1 MKNSKK
7 ITIISL
13 ALLLVL
19 SIGVSGTV
27 FSANDQVEKM
37 AAAKSSDGT
46 SQVKVNANKKM
57 SEIDKKIYG
66 IHVPAWNET
75 IYERGVM
82 NPEFKRNISKLNLGF
97 LVYPGGNYGY
107 HFVWN
112 NLNLPTEMNT
122 DQFLQLTNDLN
133 ASAKISLNPDESP
146 QLAADWVDYI
156 NNKKKAGVK
165 YWEIA
170 DEPYLTMK
178 KDEFIQKMKEFVP
191 VIKKADPD
199 IKIIANVSVADPNFT
214 KTVIQEV
221 GDLIDVYSIHVLPL
235 PPSKKF
241 NSNSPYTED
250 NKQAFYDD
258 LLHKT
263 PTALRKEIGQ
273 VKSWVKEYQG
283 NKAVEYHIG
292 SFSPVWAY
300 PEDWTVNA
308 LPAGLWTADVLGT
321 FAEEEIDAAAYW
333 ALMNPYPPG
342 NGDYGLLSPEMK
354 PYVNYYAFELFGRHF
369 GDTLVGKQV
378 KGDQN
383 LSVYTSTGENGKNLY
398 IIAINKSADQDR
410 KVEFD
415 LLNFKPRGDAA
426 AWILDGPAVPNHV
439 YDYGLRKESLKAGK
453 NGKLVWT
460 IPSYSA
466 VAIEIPGK
474 GSDLSLKESPNLAV
488 NKTASASSS
497 AFDTDVKYARTSDF
511 TPDRAI
517 DGDKQT
523 RWASKS
529 FQQDKEYFQADLGQI
544 QRFNQ
549 IKIDWEYWADQYEI
563 WVSNDNRTWKK
574 AADQSKIKRE
584 KDIPQPSD
592 VLYFDSPVEARYLKI
607 AMNKRPANTGAA
619 AGTSQWTPG
628 SFSIWEL
635 GIYLK

>member
-7 ITIISL
+7 ITVFFL

-19 SIGVSGTV
+19 SIGFSGIV
-27 FSANDQVEKM
+27 FSADEHKGT
-37 AAAKSSDGT
+37 AAAAMNSDKI
-46 SQVKVNANKKM
+46 SYVKVNANKKTGK
-57 SEIDKKIYG
+57 IDRKIYG
-66 IHVPAWNET
+66 VHVPAWNET
-75 IYERGVM
+75 IYERGVIK
-82 NPEFKRNISKLNLGF
+82 PEFKRNISNLNPGF

-112 NLNLPTEMNT
+112 DLNLPTEMNT
-122 DQFLQLTNDLN
+122 DQFLQLTKDLN

-156 NNKKKAGVK
+156 NNQKKAGVK

-178 KDEFIQKMKEFVP
+178 KEEFIQKMKEFVP
-191 VIKKADPD
+191 VLKKVDPD
-199 IKIIANVSVADPNFT
+199 IKIIANVSASDPDFT
-214 KTVIQEV
+214 KTVIKET
-221 GDLIDVYSIHVLPL
+221 GHLIDVYSIHSLPL

-250 NKQAFYDD
+250 NKQAFYED

-263 PTALRKEIGQ
+263 PTAIRKEIRQ
-273 VKSWVKEYQG
+273 VKSWVKEYRG
-283 NKAVEYHIG
+283 NQAVEYHIG

-308 LPAGLWTADVLGT
+308 LPAGLWTADVLGI
-321 FAEEEIDAAAYW
+321 FAEEGIDAAAYW

-342 NGDYGLLSPEMK
+342 QGDYGLLSPEMK

-369 GDTLVGKQV
+369 GDTLVANQLE
-378 KGDQN
+378 GDSG
-383 LSVYTSTGENGKNLY
+383 LSVYTSTGEDGKNLY
-398 IIAINKSADQDR
+398 IIAINKSPDQDR

-426 AWILDGPAVPNHV
+426 AWILDGPAVPDHV

-453 NGKLVWT
+453 NGKFSWT

-466 VAIEIPGK
+466 VAIKIPGK
-474 GSDLSLKESPNLAV
+474 ESDLSLKETPNLAV

-497 AFDTDVKYARTSDF
+497 AFDTDMKYTRTSDF
-511 TPDRAI
+511 TPDHAI

-523 RWASKS
+523 RWASRI
-529 FQQDKEYFQADLGQI
+529 FQQDKEYLQIDLGQVHK
-544 QRFNQ
+544 FNQ
-549 IKIDWEYWADQYEI
+549 MKIDWEYWADQYEI
-563 WVSNDNRTWKK
+563 WVSNDQKTWKK
-574 AADQSKIKRE
+574 VADQSALQRE
-584 KDIPQPSD
+584 KEKPQPRD
-592 VLYFDSPVEARYLKI
+592 AFYFDAPIKARFVKI
-607 AMNKRPANTGAA
+607 SMHKRPGQTGAA

-628 SFSIWEL
+628 AFSIWEL